1 MKNFWKK
8 YKTHI
13 VILIYLIIIGLVGFF
28 IARPMI
34 QSIKDKSDKIQ
45 QKIAMQERRKEKLLE
60 LSSMRSQFEEAKKQE
75 EKINISLNE
84 DNVVVLIEK
93 LEKIS
98 EETGNKIKME
108 LSGNEKDSKK
118 NNNLAKNSNEEK
130 DNLAEDLPSDKYV
143 KIKIILGG
151 RYGNFLNFLNKIENM
166 EFYSDVVSVAIKRAS
181 ENGPGLST
189 NPFAKANTLN
199 IENVPEDKDAIISQI
214 EAVFYLESK

>member
-8 YKTHI
+8 YKTYLAI
-13 VILIYLIIIGLVGFF
+13 SIYLIIIGLVGFF
-28 IARPMI
+28 VAYPVMR
-34 QSIKDKSDKIQ
+34 SIRDKSDKIQ

-75 EKINISLNE
+75 EKINISLNK

-108 LSGNEKDSKK
+108 LSNNEQDSKK
-118 NNNLAKNSNEEK
+118 NNNPVKKSNEEK
-130 DNLAEDLPSDKYV
+130 DSLIEDLPSDKYV
-143 KIKIILGG
+143 KIKIILSG
-151 RYGNFLNFLNKIENM
+151 RYENFLNFLNKIENM
-166 EFYSDVVSVAIKRAS
+166 EFYSDVVSIAIKRAS

-189 NPFAKANTLN
+189 NPFAKTNTLN

-214 EAVFYLESK
+214 EAVFYLENK